1 MAVPVKDPVLYF
13 LYFIG
18 MQLPWIVVPVI
29 SIFYSIFRVTK
40 LAGGSKSKDNN
51 KPKKIKND
59 ADKKKISTPKDKKN
73 K

>member
-1 MAVPVKDPVLYF
+1 
-13 LYFIG
+13 

-40 LAGGSKSKDNN
+40 LASDSKPKDNN

-59 ADKKKISTPKDKKN
+59 ADKKKINTPKDKKN